1 MSRKLHNIH
10 RKGRK
15 MDIQIAETALKKVA
29 ERNGV
34 PLEMVLDD
42 IRAAIQQSE
51 LKKIE
56 TERGRTITPE
66 EAVALLG
73 DAVLEARQQKA
84 NVL

>member
-1 MSRKLHNIH
+1 
-10 RKGRK
+10 

-56 TERGRTITPE
+56 TERGRTITTE